1 MERED
6 AAQALVNS
14 LAALDLVA
22 LLLLVLHQNTD
33 AAREAFDTRLIA
45 LEGDV
50 ADARAGTI
58 DITPAQL
65 RAKRLQIDLLEVILR
80 S

>member
-6 AAQALVNS
+6 SAQALVNS

-22 LLLLVLHQNTD
+22 LLLLVLHQNTA
-33 AAREAFDTRLIA
+33 AAREALDTRLIA

-50 ADARAGTI
+50 AAARAGTI

-65 RAKRLQIDLLEVILR
+65 RAKRLQIDLLEAILR

>member
-22 LLLLVLHQNTD
+22 FLLLVLHQNTD

>member
-1 MERED
+1 MEHENAD
-6 AAQALVNS
+6 PALVNS

-22 LLLLVLHQNTD
+22 FLLLVLHQNTD
-33 AAREAFDTRLIA
+33 AAREAFDTRLIG

-50 ADARAGTI
+50 ADARAGKI
-58 DITPAQL
+58 EITTAQL
-65 RAKRLQIDLLEVILR
+65 RAKLLQIDLFEAILR

>member
-65 RAKRLQIDLLEVILR
+65 RAKRLQIDLLEAILR

>member
-22 LLLLVLHQNTD
+22 FLLLVLHQNTD

-65 RAKRLQIDLLEVILR
+65 RAKRLQIDLLEAILR